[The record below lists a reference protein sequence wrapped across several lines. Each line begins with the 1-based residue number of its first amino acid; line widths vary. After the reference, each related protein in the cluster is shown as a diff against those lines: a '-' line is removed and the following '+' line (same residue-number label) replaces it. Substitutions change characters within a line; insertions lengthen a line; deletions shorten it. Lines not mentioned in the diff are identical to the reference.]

1 MSDRPRTLALAFAVL
16 CLALMVSPTRAQLS
30 DTAGTLYGQGVDAF
44 FSGRSDEAIASL
56 TRSIEANPNDPRAF
70 YFRALAGR
78 RSGDSGGAEDDMKSG
93 AAVESRLPNRYAIGK
108 SLERV
113 QGYDRLALEKYRRT
127 ARMKVVTTAKPIV
140 PVSGQQQLADPDAA
154 VLRDR
159 RMVPLDEFM
168 QQGPPMLVP
177 VPEAR
182 QRTYAAPAP
191 AGKGAAPAAA
201 AANNTDPFADDA
213 AMKASPAAPATTPT
227 DPATTPTEPA
237 AETTTVRPA
246 KADASPAAPA
256 AAS

>member
-70 YFRALAGR
+70 YFRALAR
-78 RSGDSGGAEDDMKSG
+78 MRTGDSGGAEDDMKSG
-93 AAVESRLPNRYAIGK
+93 AAVESRLPNRYPIGK

-127 ARMKVVTTAKPIV
+127 ARMNVVTTAKPIV
-140 PVSGQQQLADPDAA
+140 PVSGQQPLADPDAA

-201 AANNTDPFADDA
+201 AAN
-213 AMKASPAAPATTPT
+213 
-227 DPATTPTEPA
+227 
-237 AETTTVRPA
+237 
-246 KADASPAAPA
+246 
-256 AAS
+256 